1 MGSNVQGE
9 YAVLNARLS
18 LKETLPVEQNELMM
32 NRFFN
37 TVNRFTQQNGIISIV
52 DDANLQS
59 IIMICKDGVD
69 TAITTALTILAK
81 IDADNQKLELSEQ
94 LKVDFVLDY
103 TDVYFGICGDEQRYI
118 PVVLA
123 PKFEK
128 LLTNTYFLK
137 SMGSRLLIT
146 EASYN
151 KINNTE
157 AFSNRYVGRIKNPP
171 TDVGMYDLYEDRN
184 AEQIRV
190 MKTTQHAFDKAM
202 ELYEKGF
209 YYEAKNLYAMVLRE
223 NPQDMAAKYYVFRCE
238 ALEKKSNK

>member
-1 MGSNVQGE
+1 MDA
-9 YAVLNARLS
+9 AVS
-18 LKETLPVEQNELMM
+18 
-32 NRFFN
+32 
-37 TVNRFTQQNGIISIV
+37 
-52 DDANLQS
+52 
-59 IIMICKDGVD
+59 
-69 TAITTALTILAK
+69 TALNILAR
-81 IDADNQKLELSEQ
+81 IDADNQKVVPGEQ
-94 LKVDFVLDY
+94 IKVNFVLDQ
-103 TDVYFGICGDEQRYI
+103 TEVYFGICGDEQRYI

-128 LLTNTYFLK
+128 LLLNTYFLK

-151 KINNTE
+151 KISNMD

>member
-128 LLTNTYFLK
+128 
-137 SMGSRLLIT
+137 
-146 EASYN
+146 
-151 KINNTE
+151 
-157 AFSNRYVGRIKNPP
+157 
-171 TDVGMYDLYEDRN
+171 
-184 AEQIRV
+184 
-190 MKTTQHAFDKAM
+190 
-202 ELYEKGF
+202 
-209 YYEAKNLYAMVLRE
+209 
-223 NPQDMAAKYYVFRCE
+223 
-238 ALEKKSNK
+238 